1 MIEPL
6 AVGKAF
12 SKVYQIGKQLNC
24 EEVIVMIQLRD
35 IMQTLGKGTKGGE
48 VVFKIAKMTR
58 LATCGKLTTEES
70 KVFSK

>member
-1 MIEPL
+1 
-6 AVGKAF
+6 
-12 SKVYQIGKQLNC
+12 
-24 EEVIVMIQLRD
+24 MIQLRD